1 MAAEAWSR
9 LEGAQTPE
17 EARAAAADV
26 NAVLTPFASEAQAAI
41 DDLVSVVESD
51 EFQQLRDTYENL
63 PQWLRDRVDAA
74 VAQAPATVQ
83 KLLRAILEMPTDQM
97 ASQLRDLHSQ
107 VGQLSGLA
115 DGMVQ
120 VVERGDPA
128 RRGRGGLEEAVAA
141 QSQLDDAAARLADG
155 QAELDAQRASAVA
168 RRCRAPARG

>member
-1 MAAEAWSR
+1 MLSSLMGDEWPAEAWSR

-26 NAVLTPFASEAQAAI
+26 NAVLVPFVSDAQGAI
-41 DDLVSVVESD
+41 DDLVTVVESD

-97 ASQLRDLHSQ
+97 ASQLRDPRLPRWGSFRRLTAWYD
-107 VGQLSGLA
+107 GGSG
-115 DGMVQ
+115 
-120 VVERGDPA
+120 PA
-128 RRGRGGLEEAVAA
+128 RRGRGGLE
-141 QSQLDDAAARLADG
+141 AARG
-155 QAELDAQRASAVA
+155 GPG
-168 RRCRAPARG
+168 PA